1 MLRRMQALGVAL
13 LLGAAGAGRG
23 GWAGGWCAV
32 RRRRGLRCCM
42 LRWVQAEQAPLLWVQ
57 AEEAALR
64 HVLRCG
70 CRRWSLRC

>member
-1 MLRRMQALGVAL
+1 
-13 LLGAAGAGRG
+13 
-23 GWAGGWCAV
+23 
-32 RRRRGLRCCM
+32 M